1 MKKKKT
7 IPTKKLTKLETKK
20 TVLPKENRIKYNKSN
35 KINLYKY
42 LQSKFGI
49 GSYKTLQ
56 VCSYLGVQPQLLI
69 NKLSKTQHYQIN
81 KFLETEMGLIEIHLK
96 RNLDENNLF
105 LTNLKNNRS
114 VRNKLGLPSRG
125 QRTHTNAK
133 TKKKLSK
140 KG

>member
-1 MKKKKT
+1 MKKKKKV
-7 IPTKKLTKLETKK
+7 PTKKLDKLEEKK
-20 TVLPKENRIKYNKSN
+20 RILPKENRIRHNKSV

-49 GSYKTLQ
+49 GSSKTIK
-56 VCSYLGVQPQLLI
+56 VCASLGVQPQLLVS
-69 NKLSKTQHYQIN
+69 KLNKTQHYQIN
-81 KFLETEMGLIEIHLK
+81 KFLDTEIGSIEINLK

-105 LTNLKNNRS
+105 LNNLKNNRS